1 MNNLHKTRNLDTM
14 PSHYFRRQRL
24 CNSTMFVRLLNS
36 LISSVFLFIYVASIS
51 YSSNDVTV
59 RMV

>member
-14 PSHYFRRQRL
+14 TSHYFRTQRL

-36 LISSVFLFIYVASIS
+36 LISSVSLFIYVASVR
-51 YSSNDVTV
+51 YSGNDVKV
-59 RMV
+59 RM